1 MFHSTKF
8 IAVLGVWAMKW
19 VFFITAFTGPI
30 SIGIL
35 WGDRLPVEVGG
46 LYVTAWMAF
55 CIGVGALLD
64 KLDDIHKTLK
74 DNKSSEPPS
83 E

>member
-1 MFHSTKF
+1 
-8 IAVLGVWAMKW
+8 MKW

-55 CIGVGALLD
+55 CIGVGAL
-64 KLDDIHKTLK
+64 
-74 DNKSSEPPS
+74 
-83 E
+83 